1 MLIVE
6 CCTIILVVYTLGKSN
21 RGEVIGLSV
30 GGSTLLLIVI
40 VVAIT
45 IVLVALI
52 YKRKY
57 YLKKKS
63 GELCP

>member
-1 MLIVE
+1 M
-6 CCTIILVVYTLGKSN
+6 
-21 RGEVIGLSV
+21 GEVIGLSV

-57 YLKKKS
+57 KKS
-63 GELCP
+63 GELCPYTVQSVLVIEFVIVLNDSVQ